1 MYFVAIADDTQ
12 DAYILQKKAGKRE
25 TGIAYRRKMKHK
37 HLEQIR
43 KITSYGYNRSW
54 CGYKA
59 AYVDRI
65 FDGDQWTPSG
75 KYVKYPKN
83 SKGKQFWK
91 RHSNRFIRR
100 SLEGYRGKQYKKACD
115 YHIYTSY

>member
-1 MYFVAIADDTQ
+1 MDVCNMLHHIQNGDD
-12 DAYILQKKAGKRE
+12 LQKKDGTRK
-25 TGIAYRRKMKHK
+25 TGIAYRRKMKIK
-37 HLEQIR
+37 HREQIR
-43 KITSYGYNRSW
+43 KNTCYGDNRSW

-59 AYVDRI
+59 AYVDWI
-65 FDGDQWTPSG
+65 FDNGDWHPSG

-91 RHSNRFIRR
+91 RHSNRIVRR
-100 SLEGYRGKQYKKACD
+100 NKDVYHGKQYRKVCD